1 MNIGIDIDNTIT
13 DTLPILK
20 QYCKKYNEEVVKRN
34 LGINEYGFAT
44 FNLYDWTT
52 EEDID
57 FCEKYLEEIV
67 LQAKVKQ
74 NAAEVIKR
82 LKEEENKIYI
92 MTARTKPNFRDP
104 YTITEKFLRDN
115 NIIYNELIV
124 GSTKKDELCM
134 KYNIDIMID
143 DEPQNINAISKNI
156 PVIVFKAKHNEVCEG
171 KNIIKVDNWN
181 QVYEIIKKIKEE
193 NK

>member
-13 DTLPILK
+13 DTLPVLK
-20 QYCKKYNEEVVKRN
+20 QYCKRYNEEVVKRN
-34 LGINEYGFAT
+34 LEINKHGFAT
-44 FNLYDWTT
+44 FNLYDWTI

-57 FCEKYLEEIV
+57 FCKKYLEEV
-67 LQAKVKQ
+67 VTQAKLKE
-74 NAAEVIKR
+74 NASKVIKK
-82 LKEEENKIYI
+82 LKEDGNNIYI
-92 MTARTKPNFRDP
+92 MTARTKPNFKDP
-104 YTITEKFLRDN
+104 YDITEKFLKDN
-115 NIIYNELIV
+115 NILYNKLIV

-134 KYNIDIMID
+134 QYNIDIMID

-156 PVIVFKAKHNEVCEG
+156 PVIVFKAVHNEFCEG

-181 QVYEIIKKIKEE
+181 QVYNIIEKIKEE